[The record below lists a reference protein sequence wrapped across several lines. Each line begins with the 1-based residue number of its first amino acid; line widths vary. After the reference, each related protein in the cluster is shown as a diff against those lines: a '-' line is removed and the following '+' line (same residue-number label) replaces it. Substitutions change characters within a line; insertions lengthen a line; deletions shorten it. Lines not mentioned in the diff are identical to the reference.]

1 VTKDHTLEGLEQQ
14 VSSWQYRDASTITP
28 AELKQLKPGKIA
40 ITIHSDGSWSYKGS
54 MFDRPSMVVLL
65 AKSLIY
71 IDQRYYLIAPEQ
83 LLEISVEDLP
93 FTIVSVE
100 RGVES
105 GSENRAIT
113 LCNNLGER
121 FELGKSPSGNSEQ
134 LLELDGDSW
143 GLSPLPGEDLEIPYV
158 ALYRGLKAR
167 LSRSCFYQLVEWGE
181 PVEIEGRSAMCV
193 FSNGVSY
200 MLGYVD

>member
-1 VTKDHTLEGLEQQ
+1 MTKDNTLEGLEQQ

-28 AELKQLKPGKIA
+28 TELKQLKPGKIA

-105 GSENRAIT
+105 GSENRAII

-121 FELGKSPSGNSEQ
+121 FELGENPSGNSEQ
-134 LLELDGDSW
+134 LIELDDGSW
-143 GLSPLPGEDLEIPYV
+143 GLSPLPGEDLEIPHV
-158 ALYRGLKAR
+158 VLYRCLKAR
-167 LSRSCFYQLVEWGE
+167 LSRSCFYQLVDWSE
-181 PVEIEGRSAMCV
+181 PIEMEGRSAMCV

>member
-1 VTKDHTLEGLEQQ
+1 MTNDTTLEGLEQQ

-40 ITIHSDGSWSYKGS
+40 ITIHSDGSWSYQGS
-54 MFDRPSMVVLL
+54 IFERPSMVALL

-100 RGVES
+100 SSVES
-105 GSENRAIT
+105 SINNRAIT
-113 LCNNLGER
+113 LSNNVGER
-121 FELGKSPSGNSEQ
+121 FELGKKPSGNSDQ
-134 LLELDGDSW
+134 LLELESDRW
-143 GLSPLPGEDLEIPYV
+143 GLSRLPGEDLEIPYME
-158 ALYRGLKAR
+158 LYRGLKAR
-167 LSRSCFYQLVEWGE
+167 LSRSCFYQLVEWSE
-181 PVEIEGRSAMCV
+181 PVEVKGRSAMCV